1 MSKPTKTLALITLAI
16 VTLSIIP
23 TVFVLSA
30 QGLATEFTVLG
41 ISSSRT
47 TGTIFKNQ
55 EFYVLIDLGT
65 LKPTDADT
73 INISVRGPYGGYYYT
88 YPINAYRIG
97 GTLTFITWFK
107 VEADGTLKWGGR
119 SGTDI
124 SGTNST
130 YTEFSP
136 GIEFTAEGQYLTI
149 TAGTVSFT
157 LYYQAIEAKLKDI
170 PAKVYA
176 DGVTPTT
183 VGWKIVAPDLNVN
196 PLEPDDY
203 TAEPFVAKV
212 RVLIDGTWYESDVQ
226 LLETEANSGVFEI
239 MNNIFTEGDIRDKVV
254 AGKTITFEFRVA
266 KWFGANLAEDEEVWI
281 LKTSVFVE
289 KAPPI
294 SISVDRT
301 EVPLSKIFNPY
312 VCVTVVDAG
321 KAAAKEPSVDVTVK
335 VYKINGTEFTS
346 LPGTLDWVENT
357 NNYYGCVEIPTTE
370 TEWADPKLIKGWLV
384 VEYVGSDDKTYET
397 PKITL
402 NVYPV
407 SISVI
412 PSTVKFGD
420 KIVLEVRDPRLN
432 MNASKVDEI
441 TIGDLEDKVLKISGG
456 KLINKGIK
464 LKETDINSGCFKA
477 ELIVAMDKDIYGDA
491 GSTIK
496 LEYVNDR
503 SPLTTPDMDKF
514 LSETVS
520 ASFTISK
527 FIGKLST
534 SKPTYYPYETVEI
547 IIEDPDRNVK
557 VGEKDTILSDK
568 VFIRKA
574 DKTLVSLATLGVS
587 VEETDV
593 NTGIFK
599 AKVPIVK
606 LVNSD
611 LEKLGDVLTLRN
623 IDVLYRDDV
632 SPEGISVITYVFR
645 VVSEDGVVKTD
656 KTAYL
661 VGEKIKIEVVDP
673 DQNDPSKYD
682 SIQVTVKSTT
692 DPIGVPVYLWET
704 APDSGVFVGEVLISD
719 KAIGTGYILA
729 RLGDKITIEYKDNW
743 PADYYVTS
751 KSKVITREVGVGI
764 PVEKPITPKKA
775 DFVDP
780 KTGVSVIPKVGSMVG
795 ISVELSNVGVTD
807 QVFTAILVVKDP
819 EGVVVKVD
827 SISIPLAAGK
837 SGTVT
842 FSYIPKLAGDYT
854 VEVYVVKSLAD
865 WTPLGDMLTK
875 VMSVVS

>member
-1 MSKPTKTLALITLAI
+1 MNKLTKTLALITLAI

-30 QGLATEFTVLG
+30 QTYASKFTVLG

-55 EFYVLIDLGT
+55 EFYVLIDLST
-65 LKPTDADT
+65 LDPIDADT
-73 INISVRGPYGGYYYT
+73 ISIAVRGPYGGYYYT
-88 YPINAYRIG
+88 YPIYAYRIG
-97 GTLTFITWFK
+97 ETLTFITWFK
-107 VEADGTLKWGGR
+107 VYANGTLGWGGKPDE
-119 SGTDI
+119 DI
-124 SGTNST
+124 SKTRPTT
-130 YTEFSP
+130 YAPFRP
-136 GIEFTAEGQYLTI
+136 GIVFTAEGQYLTI

-157 LYYQAIEAKLKDI
+157 LYYQATEAKLKDI

-183 VGWKIVAPDLNVN
+183 VGWKIIAPDLNTD
-196 PLEPDDY
+196 PLEQDDY
-203 TAEPFVAKV
+203 YTTNIIVAKV
-212 RVLIDGTWYESDVQ
+212 RVLIDGTWYGPFDVQ

-239 MNNIFTEGDIRDKVV
+239 KNNIFTEKDIKDKVV

-266 KWFGANLAEDEEVWI
+266 KWLNADLTKDEEVWI

-301 EVPLSKIFNPY
+301 EVPLSDIFNPY
-312 VCVTVVDAG
+312 ICVTVVDAG
-321 KAAAKEPSVDVTVK
+321 RAAAKEPSVNVAVK
-335 VYKINGTEFTS
+335 VYKIDGTEFTS
-346 LPGTLDWVENT
+346 LPGTLGRVEGT
-357 NNYYGCVEIPTTE
+357 NNYYGCVEIPTTG
-370 TEWADPKLIKGWLV
+370 WADPKLIKGWLV

-407 SISVI
+407 SISVM

-441 TIGDLEDKVLKISGG
+441 TIGDLVNKEVLKISGG
-456 KLINKGIK
+456 ELKNMGIK

-477 ELIVAMDKDIYGDA
+477 ELIVAMDKDIYGVA

-496 LEYVNDR
+496 LEYVNGR
-503 SPLTTPDMDKF
+503 SPLTTPDMSEF

-534 SKPTYYPYETVEI
+534 SKPTYYPYEKVEI
-547 IIEDPDRNVK
+547 IIEDPDRNEN
-557 VGEKDTILSDK
+557 VGSKDLIPGDK

-574 DKTLVSLATLGVS
+574 DKILVNLAALGVS

-599 AKVPIVK
+599 ATVPI
-606 LVNSD
+606 
-611 LEKLGDVLTLRN
+611 ERLGSLDDVLTLRN

-682 SIQVTVKSTT
+682 NIQVTVKSTT
-692 DPIGVPVYLWET
+692 DPVGVPVYLWET

-719 KAIGTGYILA
+719 KAIGIGYILA
-729 RLGDKITIEYKDNW
+729 RLGDKITIEYKDRW
-743 PADYYVTS
+743 PADFYVTG

-764 PVEKPITPKKA
+764 PVEKPITLKKA
-775 DFVDP
+775 DFIDP

-827 SISIPLAAGK
+827 SVSIPLAAGK

-842 FSYIPKLAGDYT
+842 FSYIPKLVGDYT
-854 VEVYVVKSLAD
+854 VEVYIVKSLAD